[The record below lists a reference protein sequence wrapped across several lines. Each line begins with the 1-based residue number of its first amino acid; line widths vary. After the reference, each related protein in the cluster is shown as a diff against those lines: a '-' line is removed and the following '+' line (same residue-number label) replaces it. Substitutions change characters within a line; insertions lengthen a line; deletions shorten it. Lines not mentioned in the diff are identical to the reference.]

1 MFIRIVKMGFN
12 PENIDA
18 FLENFEANKAKIRNF
33 EGCQFL
39 ELYRD
44 KNNTNQFFT
53 YSYWEDEEALENYRN
68 SNLFKGLW
76 ANTKL
81 YFNQKPEAWSVNKIA
96 EAQNKKPA
104 L

>member
-18 FLENFEANKAKIRNF
+18 FLENFEANKVKIRNF

-53 YSYWEDEEALENYRN
+53 YSYWENEEALENYRN
-68 SNLFKGLW
+68 SSLFKGLW

-81 YFNQKPEAWSVNKIA
+81 YFDQKPEAWSVNKIA
-96 EAQNKKPA
+96 EAQNKRPS